1 MKKIILTVFAA
12 ASLLLYSTP
21 LFAFSISVGVPFS
34 HSLTGKN
41 TDGSEKKVKS
51 VSGFFIQAGLPLL
64 PGLGI
69 DKYTTK
75 AKDSVF
81 EFETNM
87 YNLFYLLPIP
97 IVNLTFGLGMGT
109 TELKCPAGTFSAQ
122 GIAAD
127 CSGIYDKGSASQWYA
142 SVGIPIIPLFDIHLS
157 YRSVTAKNTKIKS
170 TYCTADCKG
179 DAAGLDFSGNVM
191 GFGIGFNF

>member
-12 ASLLLYSTP
+12 SSLLLYSTP
-21 LFAFSISVGVPFS
+21 SFALLNFSVGVPFS

-41 TDGSEKKVKS
+41 SDGSGKKAKS

-75 AKDSVF
+75 DEGGVF

-87 YNLFYLLPIP
+87 YNLYYLLPIP
-97 IVNLTFGLGMGT
+97 VINLTLGVGAGS
-109 TELKCPAGTFSAQ
+109 TELQCGT
-122 GIAAD
+122 
-127 CSGIYDKGSASQWYA
+127 CSTYFAKGSATQWYA
-142 SVGIPIIPLFDIHLS
+142 SFGMPIIPLFDLHLS
-157 YRSVTAKNTKIKS
+157 YRSVSTKIK
-170 TYCTADCKG
+170 YK
-179 DAAGLDFSGNVM
+179 AGSNLGKEIDLSGNVM
-191 GFGIGFNF
+191 GLGIGFNF